1 MTASKSSKKGNRLR
15 ITLPKR
21 GDVVLTAECDLEVM
35 RGNFESTLR
44 NMSARRS
51 EEEINTIVHDAFEYA
66 VKHMDQVLG
75 AALMRIRSEAFDVAT
90 RSTKI
95 VKVTGLEVHGALL
108 KIEDQEARER
118 LNIRSPGQTSR
129 WTVNELAGAVQE
141 ALESLPAHEKTYPKV
156 AALLK
161 KSHPEKAPPSGQ
173 ALRKLLQRKEIDWWK
188 FKRGHYSVP

>member
-1 MTASKSSKKGNRLR
+1 MTASKSSKKGDRLR

-21 GDVVLTAECDLEVM
+21 GDVVLTAECDLEAM

-44 NMSARRS
+44 NMAARRS

-118 LNIRSPGQTSR
+118 LGVRVPGQPSR
-129 WTVNELAGAVQE
+129 WTTNELAGAVQQ
-141 ALESLPAHEKTYPKV
+141 ALESLKPQYKTYSMV
-156 AALLK
+156 AARLK
-161 KSHPEKAPPSGQ
+161 KSHGKRAPKSSE
-173 ALRKLLQRKEIDWWK
+173 ALRKLLKRHEINWEK
-188 FKRGHYSVP
+188 FKGGQYSVP